1 MAAKPG
7 SLNECFV
14 RLEQI
19 LPQEKIDAIR
29 NLQRDQLWELQFSLG
44 PIIQT
49 DLLDNNPAL
58 QERLG
63 QACIAACRDE
73 SDLPLMIAQAFW
85 DYLQ

>member
-14 RLEQI
+14 RLGE
-19 LPQEKIDAIR
+19 LLSPEKLDTIR
-29 NLQRDQLWELQFSLG
+29 DLQRDQLWELQFSLG
-44 PIIQT
+44 PIIQQ
-49 DLLDNNPAL
+49 DLLDNNPEL

-63 QACIAACRDE
+63 QACLAACRDE
-73 SDLPLMIAQAFW
+73 SELPLMIAQAFW